1 MSIDHR
7 PPLEPGSASRRLA
20 RPLSPA
26 GPDYLAGRGCVA
38 EPWSPDIAVG
48 VLGLEPHPLAGD
60 INDAIGAVPGIERG
74 TATLLVPR
82 KWRTK
87 PRTEANAGGEFA

>member
-1 MSIDHR
+1 MPRADWPARRTR
-7 PPLEPGSASRRLA
+7 PDPII
-20 RPLSPA
+20 SPERDA
-26 GPDYLAGRGCVA
+26 WQSHGPRTS
-38 EPWSPDIAVG
+38 PWG

-87 PRTEANAGGEFA
+87 PRTEANAGGEFD